1 MHFEVLKLRRKLAF
15 ALLAAAIISTSSC
28 TAVSEQFQP
37 NENAIRPSNSAA
49 AAPARESPPSVHL
62 MLGNPSNATTDQPNN
77 YLLAGSASVIS
88 YNNDRGSANWVSWL
102 TAKADLGNKLQRPDF
117 RPDPRLPSGFE
128 RIGYY
133 DYSGSGYD
141 RGHIL
146 PSADRFGNAAMNAQT
161 FYMSNIV
168 PQTAGLNQFP
178 WEKLE
183 SYSRSL
189 ARKGNDV
196 YTIAGVYGEKG
207 RLRRKITVPTNCWKI
222 IVVLRHGSTLKDI
235 DERTRVIAV
244 DMPNTEGI
252 ENDGWEKYRTSV
264 RVIEQKT
271 GYNFLSALPAELQE
285 KLENRI
291 DDKWPRQLSS
301 K

>member
-1 MHFEVLKLRRKLAF
+1 MHFEILKLRRKIAF
-15 ALLAAAIISTSSC
+15 ALLAAAVISTSNC
-28 TAVSEQFQP
+28 TAFSKRFRP
-37 NENAIRPSNSAA
+37 NENANAPSTSAA
-49 AAPARESPPSVHL
+49 TAPARDSPQSVHL
-62 MLGNPSNATTDQPNN
+62 MLGNPSNAATDQPDN
-77 YLLAGSASVIS
+77 YILVGDTSAIS
-88 YNNDRGSANWVSWL
+88 YNETRGTPNWVSWW
-102 TAKADLGNKLQRPDF
+102 TTKADLGERLERPDF
-117 RPDPRLPSGFE
+117 QPDPHLPGHFR

-168 PQTAGLNQFP
+168 PQTGALNQFP
-178 WEKLE
+178 WEKME

-189 ARKGNDV
+189 AWKGNDV
-196 YTIAGVYGEKG
+196 YTIAGIYGEKG
-207 RLRRKITVPTNCWKI
+207 RLRRKVTVPTNCWKI
-222 IVVLRHGSTLKDI
+222 IVVLRLGSALKDI

-244 DMPNTEGI
+244 DMPNINGI

-264 RVIEQKT
+264 SAIEKKT

-285 KLENRI
+285 KLENRV
-291 DDKWPRQLSS
+291 DDNWSRPLSS